1 MKTNKS
7 TILIAVSTLIA
18 GLLLGWIIFGGT
30 SDERTDEHDHSIH
43 AESETTW
50 TCSMHPQ
57 IRQGEPGD
65 CPICGM
71 DLIPL
76 EDDTQEGV
84 DPAAINMSP
93 TAMQLASV
101 RTATVGTTEPVK
113 SIRLTGKVQPDER
126 RVASQTSHIPGRI
139 EDLSV
144 NFTGEFVNRGQVIA
158 TVYSPDLMTAQ
169 EELFEAEK
177 IKESQPQLFN
187 AAKEKLK
194 NWKLSENQIEQIL
207 QTGSTEGDFN
217 ILADLSGYVISRNVN
232 RGDYVRQGE
241 TIFQIADLSRI
252 WILFDVYE
260 QDLAWIN
267 RGDEVEFTVRSL
279 PGETFRG
286 AISYIDPVINPAT
299 RVTRARIEI
308 ANNNLKLKPEML
320 ASGIVETKL
329 NSRAGSLTVPKSAV
343 MWTGRRSLVYVKSE
357 TERGVNFMMREVTLG
372 PSLGD
377 SFIIE
382 SGLDEG
388 EEIAVSG
395 TFSIDAAAQ
404 LSGKPSMM
412 MRPESKTMETPV
424 EFRRQI
430 TGVARAYFD
439 VKNALV
445 NDNPEA
451 ASEAARNLSETLA
464 KTDMGLLD
472 GKAHDHWMM
481 LLKPLEEDTRM
492 IAGTTDI
499 EEQREHF
506 YTLSLHIIEMTES
519 FGLEI
524 DKVYRQFCP
533 MAFDDEGAPW
543 LSESEEILN
552 PYFGDMMLRCGE
564 VQQTYRQGQVVY
576 GQSAA
581 GQVPATAG
589 HNH

>member
-1 MKTNKS
+1 MKTNRS

-30 SDERTDEHDHSIH
+30 SDEKTDEHDHSIH

-76 EDDTQEGV
+76 EDDSQEGV

-93 TAMQLASV
+93 TAMQLANV
-101 RTATVGTTEPVK
+101 RTATVGTAEPVK
-113 SIRLTGKVQPDER
+113 SIRLTGKVQADER

-144 NFTGEFVNRGQVIA
+144 NFTGEYVNRGQVIA

-232 RGDYVRQGE
+232 HGDYVRQGE

-252 WILFDVYE
+252 WVLFDVYE

-267 RGDEVEFTVRSL
+267 RGDEVQFTVRSL

-286 AISYIDPVINPAT
+286 VISYIDPVINPTT
-299 RVTRARIEI
+299 RVTRARVEM
-308 ANNNLKLKPEML
+308 ANNNLKLKPEMF
-320 ASGIVETKL
+320 ASGTVETKL
-329 NSRAGSLTVPKSAV
+329 SSRAGSISVPKSAV

-451 ASEAARNLSETLA
+451 AAKAAQNLSETLA

-472 GKAHDHWMM
+472 DKTHDHWMM
-481 LLKPLEEDTRM
+481 LLKPLVEDARM
-492 IAGTTDI
+492 ITGTTDI

-519 FGLEI
+519 FGIEI

-564 VQQTYRQGQVVY
+564 VQQIYRQGQVVY
-576 GQSAA
+576 GQAA
-581 GQVPATAG
+581 TGQVPATAG